1 MNINARPQ
9 NNESDI
15 MKIVQVSEPR
25 IYGEE
30 ITNVIECLTGGWI
43 SSQGRF
49 IEEFEH
55 KWSAYCGMRYGVA
68 VCNGTVALQLA
79 VKCLDLKPGEEVI
92 MPAYTIISCALAV
105 IYNGGIPV
113 LVDADP
119 KTWCMD
125 VSQIEAKIT
134 PRTRAIMPVHIF
146 GHPVDMDVVNQI
158 ARKHELVV
166 IEDAAEAH
174 GAGYKGKRCG
184 GLGDISCFSF
194 YANKIITTGEGG
206 MVLTSDQKYYERL
219 LSLRN
224 LCFRTEKRFSHV
236 ELGHNFRMTN
246 LQAAIGVGQ
255 LEHINDA
262 LDHKLW
268 MKAAYE
274 SRLKKLVGLQLP
286 TEKPWARNVYW
297 MYGVVLDKSLDIDAA
312 KFAER
317 LLVHGIMTRPFF
329 VGMHEQPVFKKR
341 GIFVDEKYP
350 VSERIASY
358 GLYLP
363 SGLTLTQ
370 NQIDRVCDA
379 VEHELVIL
387 KGN

>member
-1 MNINARPQ
+1 
-9 NNESDI
+9 
-15 MKIVQVSEPR
+15 
-25 IYGEE
+25 
-30 ITNVIECLTGGWI
+30 
-43 SSQGRF
+43 
-49 IEEFEH
+49 
-55 KWSAYCGMRYGVA
+55 
-68 VCNGTVALQLA
+68 
-79 VKCLDLKPGEEVI
+79 
-92 MPAYTIISCALAV
+92 
-105 IYNGGIPV
+105 
-113 LVDADP
+113 
-119 KTWCMD
+119 
-125 VSQIEAKIT
+125 
-134 PRTRAIMPVHIF
+134 
-146 GHPVDMDVVNQI
+146 
-158 ARKHELVV
+158 
-166 IEDAAEAH
+166 
-174 GAGYKGKRCG
+174 
-184 GLGDISCFSF
+184 
-194 YANKIITTGEGG
+194 
-206 MVLTSDQKYYERL
+206 
-219 LSLRN
+219 
-224 LCFRTEKRFSHV
+224 
-236 ELGHNFRMTN
+236 MTN

-274 SRLKKLVGLQLP
+274 SRLKKLEGLQLP

-341 GIFVDEKYP
+341 GIFMDEKYP